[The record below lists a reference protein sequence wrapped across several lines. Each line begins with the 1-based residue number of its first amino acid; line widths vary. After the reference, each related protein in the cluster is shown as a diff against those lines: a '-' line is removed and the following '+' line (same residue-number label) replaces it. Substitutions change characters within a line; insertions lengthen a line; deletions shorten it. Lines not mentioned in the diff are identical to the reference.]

1 MYSRYENIYRRQNR
15 LFLYNYFMKKNIP
28 FEYPVNPYDP
38 FYDAYF
44 SPLIKDTPANRW
56 AIYCALRNS
65 NPKLEEEKT
74 IYRK

>member
-1 MYSRYENIYRRQNR
+1 
-15 LFLYNYFMKKNIP
+15 MKKNIP

-44 SPLIKDTPANRW
+44 SPLIKDTPVNRW